1 MLIYFIQ
8 GEPRS
13 IYMNF
18 GEYKGIHFRVKL
30 QWLRF
35 KVLEITHL
43 HSRKLN
49 MYFAKGYL
57 TFLK

>member
-1 MLIYFIQ
+1 
-8 GEPRS
+8 
-13 IYMNF
+13 MNF